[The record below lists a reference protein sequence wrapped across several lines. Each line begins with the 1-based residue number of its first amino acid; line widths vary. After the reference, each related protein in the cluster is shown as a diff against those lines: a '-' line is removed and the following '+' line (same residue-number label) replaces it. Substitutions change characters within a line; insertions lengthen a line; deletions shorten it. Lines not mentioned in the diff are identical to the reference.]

1 MLTPCGMR
9 RRTTALAGAAVV
21 VAAFFFLA
29 PIVYSPTTVYGPLI
43 LKTYPTDPNW
53 ESLSC
58 WALGYGVYYGRT
70 TQWLTNSDGGQYPQ
84 YGNATQFGCP
94 PSSSFVP

>member
-1 MLTPCGMR
+1 MGVTSL
-9 RRTTALAGAAVV
+9 V
-21 VAAFFFLA
+21 VATFFVLA
-29 PIVYSPTTVYGPLI
+29 PIVYSPTIVYGPLVFYNSPQSQP
-43 LKTYPTDPNW
+43 TYPNW

-94 PSSSFVP
+94 PLSSSVP